1 MTYQETLSYIYGLGR
16 FGMKPGLERI
26 TATLQAL
33 HNPQDAFK
41 TVHVAGTNGKGSTS
55 SFLASMLAEG
65 GHRVGLFT
73 SPHLINFTERI
84 RINGREIA
92 EEEVVHLA
100 EQVIAAAPPET
111 TFFELVTA
119 MATLY
124 FAEQKVQLA
133 IMEVGMGGRLDATN
147 ALSGILSLITPVAYD
162 HCDYL
167 GASLAAIAGEKAGVI
182 KVGRSVVVSPQEQD
196 ALSVIRNRCLEMK
209 SPFYGYGEA
218 FTAFWSDTG
227 LSYRGIGLEMDGL
240 RPGLA
245 GRYQQANAAS
255 ALAAA
260 ELLDGMGFPLDAGT
274 LRSGIEKAHWP
285 GRMEILGTSPRI
297 LLDGAHNP
305 AGSKALAEALED
317 IPRDRLLIV
326 AGMMGDKDVDGILG
340 PLLPLADEML
350 AVAPSLARALPSE
363 KLAEFCRSRGVTAH
377 DAGTVAAGLS
387 SARDIA
393 GPDDLILVCG
403 SLFTVGEARAVLL
416 SKNFEPFR
424 G

>member
-1 MTYQETLSYIYGLGR
+1 MTYQEILSYIYGLGR
-16 FGMKPGLERI
+16 FGMKPGLENV
-26 TATLQAL
+26 TSLLQAL
-33 HNPQDAFK
+33 DNPHNRFNSI
-41 TVHVAGTNGKGSTS
+41 HVAGTNGKGSTS

-84 RINGREIA
+84 RINGREIT
-92 EEEVVHLA
+92 EEDLVRLA
-100 EQVIAAAPPET
+100 EQAIAAASSRT

-119 MATLY
+119 IACLY
-124 FAEQKVQLA
+124 FAEQQVDMA

-147 ALSGILSLITPVAYD
+147 ALSGILSIITPVAYD

-167 GASLAAIAGEKAGVI
+167 GDSLEAIAGEKAGII
-182 KVGRSVVVSPQEQD
+182 KAGRPVVVSPQEQV
-196 ALSVIRNRCLEMK
+196 ALSVIKSRCLEMK
-209 SPFYGYGEA
+209 SPFYSYGES
-218 FTAFWSDTG
+218 FSSFWSDTG
-227 LSYRGIGLEMDGL
+227 LSYRGVGLEMDGL

-245 GRYQQANAAS
+245 GRYQRVNATT

-260 ELLDGMGFPLDAGT
+260 ELLDGMGFTLDAGA
-274 LRSGIEKAHWP
+274 LRSGIEKAYWP
-285 GRMEILGTSPRI
+285 GRMELLGVSPRI

-326 AGMMGDKDVDGILG
+326 AGVMGDKDADGIFG
-340 PLLPLADEML
+340 PLLPLVDEMF

-377 DAGTVAAGLS
+377 DAGTVASGLS

-403 SLFTVGEARAVLL
+403 SLFTVGEARAILL

>member
-124 FAEQKVQLA
+124 FAEQKVDLA

-147 ALSGILSLITPVAYD
+147 ALSGVLSIITPVAYD

-167 GASLAAIAGEKAGVI
+167 GASLAAIAREKAGVI
-182 KVGRSVVVSPQEQD
+182 KAGRSVVVSPQEQD
-196 ALSVIRNRCLEMK
+196 ALSVIKERCREMK
-209 SPFYGYGEA
+209 SPFYGYGET

-260 ELLDGMGFPLDAGT
+260 ELLDGMGFPLDAGA

-326 AGMMGDKDVDGILG
+326 AGVMGDKDVDGILG

-350 AVAPSLARALPSE
+350 AVAPSLARALPSD
-363 KLAEFCRSRGVTAH
+363 KLAEFCRSRGVMAH

-416 SKNFEPFR
+416 SKKFEPFR